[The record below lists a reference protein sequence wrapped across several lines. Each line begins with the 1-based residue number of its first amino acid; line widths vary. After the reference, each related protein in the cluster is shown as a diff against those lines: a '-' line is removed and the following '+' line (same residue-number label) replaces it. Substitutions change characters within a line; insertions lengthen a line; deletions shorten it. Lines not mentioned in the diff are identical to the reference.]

1 MERFF
6 VFYLLKQAGFRLVQ
20 FLKHWY
26 VDGFLYFWR
35 KTFGVLG
42 GLDRSLAVKI
52 TARHWLKPLYQD
64 RTIVGYILG
73 FIFRTGRIIFGSLI
87 YAIIFAIGIGLYLA
101 WALAP
106 AALIAKSLS

>member
-6 VFYLLKQAGFRLVQ
+6 VFYLLKQAVLRLIQ

-26 VDGFLYFWR
+26 VDGFLFFWR

-64 RTIVGYILG
+64 RSVVGYILG
-73 FIFRTGRIIFGSLI
+73 FIFRTGRIVFGSIIYFLI
-87 YAIIFAIGIGLYLA
+87 FVVAFGVYLA
-101 WALAP
+101 WAIGP
-106 AALIAKSLS
+106 AALLFKGIM

>member
-6 VFYLLKQAGFRLVQ
+6 VFYLLKQAGLRLIQ

-35 KTFGVLG
+35 KIFGILE
-42 GLDRSLAVKI
+42 GLDRSLAIKI

-73 FIFRTGRIIFGSLI
+73 FIFRTGRIVLGSII
-87 YAIIFAIGIGLYLA
+87 YSIIFVIGIGIYLA
-101 WALAP
+101 WALVP
-106 AALIAKSLS
+106 AVLIFKSFS